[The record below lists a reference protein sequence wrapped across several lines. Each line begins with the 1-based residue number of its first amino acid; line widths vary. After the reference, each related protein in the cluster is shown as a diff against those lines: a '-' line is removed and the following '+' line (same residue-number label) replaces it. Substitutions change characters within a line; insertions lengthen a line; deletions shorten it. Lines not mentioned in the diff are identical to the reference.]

1 MTENQEKRLEQF
13 EKMLQSVQTEYKSI
27 VRQMEELKKKGKIRS
42 VTYQQLMTRK
52 LTYQNMISMYELY
65 DLESDPEETTDRYED
80 EDAADVRAQLQPE
93 LDDWFRVQ
101 YSRYPK

>member
-52 LTYQNMISMYELY
+52 LTYQNMTSMYELY
-65 DLESDPEETTDRYED
+65 DLAEKDDRER
-80 EDAADVRAQLQPE
+80 ENR
-93 LDDWFRVQ
+93 
-101 YSRYPK
+101 

>member
-52 LTYQNMISMYELY
+52 LTYQNMISMYEFY
-65 DLESDPEETTDRYED
+65 DLAEKDDRER
-80 EDAADVRAQLQPE
+80 ENR
-93 LDDWFRVQ
+93 
-101 YSRYPK
+101 

>member
-42 VTYQQLMTRK
+42 VKYQQLMTRK

-65 DLESDPEETTDRYED
+65 DLAEKDDRER
-80 EDAADVRAQLQPE
+80 ENR
-93 LDDWFRVQ
+93 
-101 YSRYPK
+101 

>member
-65 DLESDPEETTDRYED
+65 DLAEKDDREGKI
-80 EDAADVRAQLQPE
+80 
-93 LDDWFRVQ
+93 DD
-101 YSRYPK
+101 KTACC

>member
-27 VRQMEELKKKGKIRS
+27 VRQMGELKKKGKIRS

-65 DLESDPEETTDRYED
+65 DLAEKDDRER
-80 EDAADVRAQLQPE
+80 ENR
-93 LDDWFRVQ
+93 
-101 YSRYPK
+101 

>member
-52 LTYQNMISMYELY
+52 LTYQNMIFMYELY
-65 DLESDPEETTDRYED
+65 DLAEKDDRER
-80 EDAADVRAQLQPE
+80 ENR
-93 LDDWFRVQ
+93 
-101 YSRYPK
+101 

>member
-27 VRQMEELKKKGKIRS
+27 VRQMEELKKKGKITS

-65 DLESDPEETTDRYED
+65 DLAEKDDRER
-80 EDAADVRAQLQPE
+80 ENR
-93 LDDWFRVQ
+93 
-101 YSRYPK
+101 

>member
-27 VRQMEELKKKGKIRS
+27 VRQMERLKKKGKIRS

-65 DLESDPEETTDRYED
+65 DLAEKDDRER
-80 EDAADVRAQLQPE
+80 ENR
-93 LDDWFRVQ
+93 
-101 YSRYPK
+101 